1 MAVRKQIWTMTM
13 ETSVSS
19 DGSHLQFLIL
29 DFVDANVISSYHTIR
44 SWRNLYLELN
54 KLVTRAVGKDDR
66 WMELIIKNMFKTRCR
81 WHGVNA
87 VSLAC
92 E

>member
-29 DFVDANVISSYHTIR
+29 DFVDANVLSSSYQSQLR
-44 SWRNLYLELN
+44 DLYLELQ
-54 KLVTRAVGKDDR
+54 KLATRRTVGKDDR
-66 WMELIIKNMFKTRCR
+66 WLELN
-81 WHGVNA
+81 
-87 VSLAC
+87 
-92 E
+92 

>member
-1 MAVRKQIWTMTM
+1 MTM
-13 ETSVSS
+13 ETSVS
-19 DGSHLQFLIL
+19 SHLQFLIL

-66 WMELIIKNMFKTRCR
+66 WMELIKNIFKTRFR